1 MGRTH
6 KNFDR
11 ASEKR
16 TDKAY
21 LVEAIQKSNTKY
33 VIYKNCWPLVEI
45 VKDCTSLAVLNFGN
59 VKDLLE
65 KILNGD
71 LNNLG
76 KDWPD
81 EMIFVG
87 IRMTL
92 IDKENWFALNIHGNL
107 EMLLK
112 DSLKNRHFVKQRMEL
127 ISLLSEEASLV
138 CQTKAMFHWLDRYR
152 FCATCGAKMFTE
164 EAGYKRTCKEKNCR
178 SNSGKCLIHFFRLI
192 LMRELNSFD
201 VNLQTCFIT

>member
-1 MGRTH
+1 MGRTN

-16 TDKAY
+16 TDKSY
-21 LVEAIQKSNTKY
+21 LVEAIQKPNTKY
-33 VIYKNCWPLVEI
+33 VIYKNYWPLVETA
-45 VKDCTSLAVLNFGN
+45 KDCTSLAVLNFEN

-71 LNNLG
+71 MSNLAG
-76 KDWPD
+76 NWPD
-81 EMIFVG
+81 GMIFVG
-87 IRMTL
+87 IEMSL
-92 IDKENWFALNIHGNL
+92 IDKENWFALSIDDSL
-107 EMLLK
+107 EMLLN
-112 DSLKNRHFVKQRMEL
+112 DSLKGRHFVKQRMEL
-127 ISLLSEEASLV
+127 ISLLTEEASLV

-178 SNSGKCLIHFFRLI
+178 SNRGKCLIYLFRL
-192 LMRELNSFD
+192 L
-201 VNLQTCFIT
+201 

>member
-1 MGRTH
+1 MGRTN

-16 TDKAY
+16 TDKSY
-21 LVEAIQKSNTKY
+21 LVEAIQKPNTKY
-33 VIYKNCWPLVEI
+33 VIYKNCWPLVETA
-45 VKDCTSLAVLNFGN
+45 KDCASLAVLNFEN

-71 LNNLG
+71 MSNLAG
-76 KDWPD
+76 NWPD
-81 EMIFVG
+81 GMIFVG
-87 IRMTL
+87 IEMSL
-92 IDKENWFALNIHGNL
+92 IDKENWFALNIDDNL

-112 DSLKNRHFVKQRMEL
+112 DSLKGRHFVKQRMEL
-127 ISLLSEEASLV
+127 ISLLTEEASLV
-138 CQTKAMFHWLDRYR
+138 CQTKAMFHCLDRYR

-178 SNSGKCLIHFFRLI
+178 SNRGKCLIYLFRL
-192 LMRELNSFD
+192 L
-201 VNLQTCFIT
+201 